1 MKFKVN
7 TKVAKQQNFTQSGH
21 TGWGPD
27 IHKHKLNNLIF
38 LNFFYWNVI
47 VMATC
52 QTNNFKSSN
61 STKLKLEGK

>member
-27 IHKHKLNNLIF
+27 IRKHKFHNLIF
-38 LNFFYWNVI
+38 
-47 VMATC
+47 
-52 QTNNFKSSN
+52 
-61 STKLKLEGK
+61 